1 MDRDLDNDR
10 EVLDLVAHVDTDY
23 SRLSDVDEFVART
36 EDYAKGLLTSEQYRQ
51 YRLTRGVYGQRQDN
65 VFMMR
70 VKIPGGIVKPHQVRA
85 LAVLCD
91 HTPDKLGHITTREN
105 LQFHSMQMKDVERW
119 MKHIAEA
126 GLTMVDACGNAVRT
140 VTQDPW
146 AGLAPDE
153 VFDTTP
159 YLQAI
164 TRFFL
169 RNPRSLGLPR
179 KFKIALST
187 SAADR
192 GFASIHD
199 VGLVAVRGAATQEHP
214 DGEPAFRMMVGGG
227 LASMPRSGLV
237 VHEAWPARDILTP
250 MLAVIDFF
258 QEHGNRKVRSKAR
271 IKHVLR
277 KMGDAAF
284 LAKYL
289 EYLAVVQQEQR
300 DGKCTAPRIDDVGT
314 VFAARD
320 VWTYA
325 RPTDDIARASGFAE
339 WAATCVRETRLPGR
353 VFVQVRLD
361 RGGEVTPQ
369 NLNDLADLA
378 ESFGEGL
385 LHFTPT
391 QNALLRAVPVER
403 LPELYGRLRSA
414 GMARPNAGTV
424 QDITSCPGISTCNLG
439 VTFSRHL
446 ADDLVDV
453 LAGRSDED
461 LTIKI
466 SGCHNSC
473 GQHHI
478 GTFGLFGAL
487 RRIGGRPAPHYRLM
501 VGGGIHPHGAEFG
514 DDLGLIPAKRTVEAI
529 QRLLFHAD
537 VHRAEGETAG
547 GYLRRV
553 DKESLKPLIA
563 DLIDIPDDKAVEMDF
578 WDIGATN
585 AFLAETR
592 EGECAA

>member
-1 MDRDLDNDR
+1 MERDLDYDR
-10 EVLDLVAHVDTDY
+10 ELLQDESLAAAPSTDY
-23 SRLSDVDEFVART
+23 ARLSDVDEFVERT
-36 EDYAKGLLTSEQYRQ
+36 QDYAAGKLTSEQYRQ

-65 VFMMR
+65 VYMMR
-70 VKIPGGIVKPHQVRA
+70 IKLPGGIVTPAQTRA
-85 LAVLCD
+85 LADLCD
-91 HTPDKLGHITTREN
+91 HTPDRLGHITTREN
-105 LQFHSMQMKDVERW
+105 LQFHSMEMAEVEKW
-119 MKHIAEA
+119 MAHIAQA

-146 AGLAPDE
+146 AGLSPDE

-159 YLQAI
+159 YVEAI
-164 TRFFL
+164 TRFFM
-169 RNPRSLGLPR
+169 RNPRAQSLPR

-187 SAADR
+187 SEADR

-199 VGLVAVRGAATQEHP
+199 VGLVAVRGEQ
-214 DGEPAFRMMVGGG
+214 GEPAFRMLVGGG

-284 LAKYL
+284 LAKYQ
-289 EYLAVVQQEQR
+289 EYLANVLK
-300 DGKCTAPRIDDVGT
+300 DPPAPLDRVGT
-314 VFAARD
+314 VFSVTDA
-320 VWTYA
+320 WTYA
-325 RPTDDIARASGFAE
+325 PPTDDIARASGFAN
-339 WAATCVRETRLPGR
+339 WAATCVRETRLAGR
-353 VFVQVRLD
+353 VFVEVRLD

-369 NLNDLADLA
+369 NLRDLADFA
-378 ESFGEGL
+378 EQYGTGF
-385 LHFTPT
+385 LHFTQT
-391 QNALLRAVPVER
+391 QNALLRAVPVED
-403 LPELYGRLRSA
+403 LPELYAKLKAA
-414 GMARPNAGTV
+414 GMAKPDAGGI

-446 ADDLVDV
+446 ADELVD
-453 LAGRSDED
+453 LLGERKDTD
-461 LTIKI
+461 TTIKI

-501 VGGGIHPHGAEFG
+501 VGGGIHAHGAVFG
-514 DDLGLIPAKRTVEAI
+514 DDLGLLPAKRAPEAVR
-529 QRLLFHAD
+529 RLLAHAD
-537 VHRAEGETAG
+537 AHKTAAETAG
-547 GYLRRV
+547 QYLRRV
-553 DKESLKPLIA
+553 DKELLKPVVA
-563 DLIDIPDDKAVEMDF
+563 DLVELDEADATETDF
-578 WDIGATN
+578 WDIGATQ